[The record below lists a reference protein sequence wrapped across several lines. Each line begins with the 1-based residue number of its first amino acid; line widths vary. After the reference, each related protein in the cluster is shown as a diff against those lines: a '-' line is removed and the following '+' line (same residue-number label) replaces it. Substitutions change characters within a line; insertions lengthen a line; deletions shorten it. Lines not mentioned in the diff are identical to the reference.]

1 MSFSLPAGHK
11 GSKIQ
16 TVAAWHDAL
25 NSGDVQRLVGL
36 SHPDIEVG
44 GPKGTSYGEQ
54 ILREWVDHANVYL
67 EPRRAFSEAD
77 TVVVEQE
84 AEWLSAGPSGRQMV
98 ASVFVVDDGL
108 VTSVVRYPDLATALR
123 AASLEESHERSP
135 G

>member
-11 GSKIQ
+11 GSEIQ

-44 GPKGTSYGEQ
+44 GPKGTSHGEQ
-54 ILREWVDHANVYL
+54 ILREWVDRANVYL
-67 EPRRAFSEAD
+67 EPRRAFSEAG

-84 AEWLSAGPSGRQMV
+84 AEWQSAGPGSRQMV

-123 AASLEESHERSP
+123 AAGFDESHERSP

>member
-11 GSKIQ
+11 GSEIQ

-36 SHPDIEVG
+36 SHPDIEVD
-44 GPKGTSYGEQ
+44 GPRGTSHGGQ
-54 ILREWVDHANVYL
+54 ILPEWVDRANVHL

-84 AEWLSAGPSGRQMV
+84 AEWQSAGPGSCQMV

-123 AASLEESHERSP
+123 AAGLDESHGRSL